1 MEEKG
6 GLEAKGVIKENS
18 DHRAI
23 LLYQNKENLDP
34 KSFRVFNVWLKEE
47 SLKKRLKA
55 DSFNLSL
62 QSSNVQKL
70 LRSYKEVIRRWNK
83 KSNGNIFKKIEEAE
97 RKLAE
102 LEDSPNNNEELAI
115 AKMQLEELNL
125 TKDNILKQLP
135 RMLRLIDLS
144 TRSCRLCILNVG

>member
-23 LLYQNKENLDP
+23 LLYQNKENWDP

-47 SLKKRLKA
+47 SLKKQLEA

-62 QSSNVQKL
+62 QSTNVQKL

-97 RKLAE
+97 RKIAE
-102 LEDSPNNNEELAI
+102 LEDSPNHNEELTI
-115 AKMQLEELNL
+115 AKMV
-125 TKDNILKQLP
+125 
-135 RMLRLIDLS
+135 
-144 TRSCRLCILNVG
+144 VGGA